1 MNKKKKFLSSL
12 LFSFVLLAGFPS
24 SSHAVDIG
32 KEYGGSVNTLSDVG
46 KIVTSVSSSLYI
58 VAGVV
63 LLVLVIWGG
72 LEIVRGAGSDDRDQ
86 VGKGQKIIGAG
97 VAGFLLIFI
106 SYWIIQ
112 IIELLTGTNI
122 L

>member
-1 MNKKKKFLSSL
+1 VNKKKVFGSL
-12 LFSFVLLAGFPS
+12 LFSFALLAGFPS
-24 SSHAVDIG
+24 PSRAVDIG
-32 KEYGGSVNTLSDVG
+32 KEYGSSVNALSDVG

-58 VAGVV
+58 AAGVV
-63 LLVLVIWGG
+63 LLVLVLWGG

-86 VGKGQKIIGAG
+86 VGKGQKIIGAA
-97 VAGFLLIFI
+97 VSGFLLIFI

-112 IIELLTGTNI
+112 IIELLTNVNI